1 MDIVQLMENNE
12 PKAMA
17 TVVEAVDGL
26 ENYPTKAETD
36 KAYLKVPTTDELWAG
51 GWFMNGSQT
60 VTPKKKISECANGWL
75 IVFTN
80 AENDASTKTEFQYLF
95 VHKRHVKKYSATG
108 IVFPT
113 ANYNG
118 TKIGV
123 KYLYITDT
131 NIKGN
136 DLNGN
141 AANKFKIMTE
151 IYEW

>member
-26 ENYPTKAETD
+26 ENYPTKVDTD
-36 KAYLKVPTTDELWAG
+36 KAYLKVPTIDELWSG

-60 VTPKKKISECANGWL
+60 VTPKKKLSECANGWL
-75 IVFTN
+75 LVFTN

-95 VHKRHVKKYSATG
+95 IHKRHVKKYSATG

-118 TKIGV
+118 TKTGV

>member
-1 MDIVQLMENNE
+1 MDIVQLMENNT

-36 KAYLKVPTTDELWAG
+36 KAYLKVPTADELWAG
-51 GWFMNGSQT
+51 GVFMNGSQT
-60 VTPKKKISECANGWL
+60 VTPKKKLSECANGWL
-75 IVFTN
+75 IVFSN
-80 AENDASTKTEFQYLF
+80 SENDASTKTEFQYLF
-95 VHKRHVKKYSATG
+95 VHKRHLKKYSATG